1 MDTALLLGAFIAS
14 LGIAAFGFLYFVS
27 KDEDSYDKDARAK
40 EKLIPEKTK
49 NSTKAKKV
57 KKGKFKIDLYFWVHY
72 KSLPTIDTFLD
83 KKPKAPKKKSEA
95 EPEVEEVAAEPV
107 EVVKPV
113 EVAKPVKKEKSPA
126 PAPVVPEPAAKAA
139 APAKKSNKNDLVI
152 PAGKIS
158 DEEAENV
165 ISAIVKK
172 LGGRVPKGSKVT
184 LASNVDN
191 LKVW

>member
-1 MDTALLLGAFIAS
+1 MLF
-14 LGIAAFGFLYFVS
+14 FGRISRNYQWVS
-27 KDEDSYDKDARAK
+27 
-40 EKLIPEKTK
+40 
-49 NSTKAKKV
+49 
-57 KKGKFKIDLYFWVHY
+57 
-72 KSLPTIDTFLD
+72 D
-83 KKPKAPKKKSEA
+83 KKQKAPKKKAEA

-113 EVAKPVKKEKSPA
+113 EVAKPVKKEKSPE

-139 APAKKSNKNDLVI
+139 AAPAPAKKSNKNDLVI

-158 DEEAENV
+158 DEEAENI
-165 ISAIVKK
+165 ISALVKK

-191 LKVW
+191 LKVRYFAAPFLDFFV